1 MCIHLCLSLH
11 TLEHKTKIPAPEE
24 RAGNTVCL
32 STCVCMRVR
41 GTQTTLKKHN
51 KCIPAIVYYKMIT
64 AVEKRKK
71 TIKVSKF
78 GNLGKEKMVGV

>member
-1 MCIHLCLSLH
+1 MCVCTCVFSY
-11 TLEHKTKIPAPEE
+11 THKTKIPAPEQ

-32 STCVCMRVR
+32 SMCVCMRGR

-51 KCIPAIVYYKMIT
+51 KCIPAIVYYKMTT

-71 TIKVSKF
+71 KIKVSKF